1 MNQRTVKKPLTL
13 KYITKGNVWDLEE
26 NDVFRML
33 ESAEKDADMKDS
45 MRHYTDILRN
55 AFMLEEIK
63 SEGQLAV
70 AEKKKYERLEYKV
83 GHLKSA
89 DGSSRMMAIKK
100 RPIKRVTDLTYENI
114 RHISVEKL
122 LEVLDSNFGGGWD
135 SLSQSIRDI
144 IESGFDI
151 STMSLPRDRMKKKGG
166 MYDKK
171 IADGF
176 LALQIPKGT
185 WVEVIFAKVKPMEE
199 RPRLAYGGKSSDD
212 DENDDMTMEADN
224 FNAPDEDDVTE
235 LDEPTDDQL
244 NEETYSTMMDLS
256 GGEEEEEELAEEDY
270 TED

>member
-13 KYITKGNVWDLEE
+13 KNITTGNVWDLEE

-33 ESAEKDADMKDS
+33 EAAAKDAEMKDS
-45 MRHYTDILRN
+45 LPHYTDILRN
-55 AFMLEEIK
+55 AFMMEEIK
-63 SEGQLAV
+63 SEGQIAI
-70 AEKKKYERLEYKV
+70 AERKKYERLEYKV
-83 GHLKSA
+83 GHLKG
-89 DGSSRMMAIKK
+89 DETKRLLAIKK

-151 STMSLPRDRMKKKGG
+151 STMSLPHDRIKKKGG
-166 MYDKK
+166 MYEKK

-185 WVEVIFAKVKPMEE
+185 WVEVIFAKVKPIEE
-199 RPRLAYGGKSSDD
+199 RPRLTYGDKKSDSEDD
-212 DENDDMTMEADN
+212 SEEMTTEADN
-224 FNAPDEDDVTE
+224 FNAPDEDDITE

-244 NEETYSTMMDLS
+244 NEETYGTVIDLS
-256 GGEEEEEELAEEDY
+256 AEEEEQADEEY
-270 TED
+270 TEE